1 MTSQIGV
8 PELLI
13 LCCIPLSI
21 LVALVAVVVG
31 VVLMTRKKGTAP
43 AAGTAQPTPLMI
55 LQERYARGEITAE
68 QYEQMKRDLE
78 K

>member
-1 MTSQIGV
+1 MTSGLGV

-13 LCCIPLSI
+13 FCCIPSI
-21 LVALVAVVVG
+21 LLALVATVIVG
-31 VVLMTRKKGTAP
+31 VVLLTRKKGSSP
-43 AAGTAQPTPLMI
+43 AMGAVQPTPLMI

>member
-1 MTSQIGV
+1 MTSGIGV

-13 LCCIPLSI
+13 FCCVPLI
-21 LVALVAVVVG
+21 LLALVAAVVAG
-31 VVLMTRKKGTAP
+31 VVLLTRKKGSSP
-43 AAGTAQPTPLMI
+43 ATGAVQPTPLMI

-68 QYEQMKRDLE
+68 QFEQMKRDLE